1 MIQLKSHFPALPVA
15 AMLLLFTLLPGCS
28 SGPTL
33 PELILPDTDL
43 AAAPLIPKPKELKNS
58 GEAFPVDKNSAI
70 YTGQGTD
77 SLYGVGAFLSEEIG
91 RQTGVILPLNPE
103 PTSGPFRGIYL
114 EQIPG
119 MPKEGYELHIKT
131 DSILLKATTAE
142 GAFRGAQTLRQLIPR
157 TSNDTL
163 ATYPVWVIPGGT
175 IRDAPAF
182 AYRGSML
189 DVARHFFEVQDVMK
203 FLDIMAYYKMNY
215 LHLHLTDDQGWR
227 LEITS
232 WPKLT
237 EVGGQTEVGGGPGG
251 YYTQQEFRDLVAY
264 ASRRFITLVPEVD
277 MPGHTNAASVSYPFL
292 NGNGKTPEP
301 YTGMQVGF
309 STLDTRKD
317 TVYQFIDD
325 VVREISAISPG
336 PYFHIGGDESHATK
350 PADYDYFIK
359 RVVPIVRKYG
369 KIPVGWDEVAT
380 VALDAGVVAQFWQE
394 EENAEKAVAQ
404 GMKVLMSPARRAYL
418 DMSYDS
424 ISKFGL
430 NWAAYIPVDTAY
442 DWDPGTYS
450 EKIAKKDILGIEAP
464 LWSETISTIS
474 ELEYLAFPRLPG
486 IAELGW
492 SETPGRSWEEYKTRL
507 AGQTP
512 YFRRM
517 DIQFYPSEKVPW
529 QEPDSLLPWYGNRTK
544 RAIGL

>member
-1 MIQLKSHFPALPVA
+1 MIHFKSNMPVA
-15 AMLLLFTLLPGCS
+15 TVLRALFLTTLLTGCS
-28 SGPTL
+28 QGPTL
-33 PELILPDTDL
+33 PDLVLPDTDL
-43 AAAPLIPKPKELKNS
+43 ASAPLIPRPQELAGS
-58 GEAFPVDKNSAI
+58 GDAFPVDKYSAV
-70 YTGQGTD
+70 YTGQGND
-77 SLYGVGAFLSEEIG
+77 SLHGVGAFLSGEIG
-91 RQTGVILPLNPE
+91 RQTGMAPPLNPE
-103 PTSGPFRGIYL
+103 PDTGPFRGIYL
-114 EQIPG
+114 EQVPG
-119 MPKEGYELHIKT
+119 MPQEGYELQIKT
-131 DSILLKATTAE
+131 DSILLRATTAE
-142 GAFRGAQTLRQLIPR
+142 GAFRGAQTLRQLIPGAA
-157 TSNDTL
+157 NDTL
-163 ATYPVWVIPGGT
+163 APYPVWVVPGGT
-175 IRDAPAF
+175 IRDAPSYG
-182 AYRGSML
+182 YRGSML
-189 DVARHFFEVQDVMK
+189 DVARHFFDVEDVKK
-203 FLDIMAYYKMNY
+203 FLDVMAYYKMNY

-227 LEITS
+227 IEITS
-232 WPKLT
+232 WPRLT
-237 EVGGQTEVGGGPGG
+237 EVGGQTEVGGGAGG
-251 YYTQQEFRDLVAY
+251 YYTQEEFRDLVAY
-264 ASRRFITLVPEVD
+264 ASERFITLVPEVD
-277 MPGHTNAASVSYPFL
+277 MPGHTNAASVSYPVL

-336 PYFHIGGDESHATK
+336 PYFHIGGDESHVTK

-380 VALDAGVVAQFWQE
+380 VALDSGVVAQYWQE

-430 NWAAYIPVDTAY
+430 HWAAYVPVDNAY
-442 DWDPGTYS
+442 NWDPGTYS
-450 EKIAKKDILGIEAP
+450 EKISKKDILGIEAP

-474 ELEYLAFPRLPG
+474 ELEYLAFPRLAG

-492 SETPGRSWEEYKTRL
+492 SEAAGRSWEEYKLRL
-507 AGQTP
+507 ARQTP
-512 YFRRM
+512 YFKRM

-529 QEPDSLLPWYGNRTK
+529 QEPDSLLPWYGNRT
-544 RAIGL
+544 R